1 MNTSQNQNV
10 FSTFLQPKN
19 ASVRLLIVGLFTY
32 RNARFPYSFIYSS
45 TSEITTL
52 LYTVL
57 PRFTPH
63 CYGRQFALSLGE
75 KKALTFS
82 LNSTHLIRTLSMAPL
97 VFGINGV
104 WLYLKPDKD
113 TPFGRSLPGSRA
125 VYTHSFTL
133 KPSLKQSGALIAKKE
148 FQERLI

>member
-32 RNARFPYSFIYSS
+32 RNAIFPYSFIYSS

-104 WLYLKPDKD
+104 
-113 TPFGRSLPGSRA
+113 
-125 VYTHSFTL
+125 
-133 KPSLKQSGALIAKKE
+133 
-148 FQERLI
+148 